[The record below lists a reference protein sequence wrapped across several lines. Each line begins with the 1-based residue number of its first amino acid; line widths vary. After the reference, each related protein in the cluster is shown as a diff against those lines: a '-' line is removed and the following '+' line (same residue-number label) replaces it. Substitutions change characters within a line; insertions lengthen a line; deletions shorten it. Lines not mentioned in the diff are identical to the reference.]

1 MKSKY
6 LISTKSSGLC
16 FNIMRLIILTEVAAN
31 FKRDLIFLTKKD
43 HIPILRKFNSKC
55 TFIPYIDKHTERF
68 NNFTRNKNIHI
79 VYDLKYIKF
88 LKETY
93 LDSMFGSSKISEFK
107 FINGCKYDIEDS
119 CHNFLLIDYNDG
131 RYDTD
136 IINSINIPM
145 FDPGIY
151 YNKYNKDILTINIK
165 NNNPDNSRIY
175 EFWDEI
181 LPLIKSDYKK
191 TMLLISGNND
201 IKQYLG
207 EKHNC
212 LYEILETETNF
223 SNVRGNN
230 IIRGKAEEIYNDLI
244 ICATTDFLPFVKL
257 RADYREI
264 LDRYIDLNFVTEK
277 VEKFD
282 ILAEYLSNFIS
293 IPES

>member
-107 FINGCKYDIEDS
+107 FINGCKYDIEDPY
-119 CHNFLLIDYNDG
+119 HNFLLIDYNDG

-136 IINSINIPM
+136 IINSINVPM

-257 RADYREI
+257 RADYREV
-264 LDRYIDLNFVTEK
+264 LDRYRDLNFVTEK

-293 IPES
+293 IPGS

>member
-107 FINGCKYDIEDS
+107 FINGCKYDIEDPY
-119 CHNFLLIDYNDG
+119 HNFLLIDYNDG

-136 IINSINIPM
+136 IINSINVPM

-181 LPLIKSDYKK
+181 LPLLKSDYKK
-191 TMLLISGNND
+191 AVLLISGNND

-207 EKHNC
+207 EKHNF

-257 RADYREI
+257 RADYREV
-264 LDRYIDLNFVTEK
+264 LDRYRDLNFVTEK

-293 IPES
+293 IPGS